1 MNKVLVNDPRSP
13 AVNVSGLGEIGPRV
27 VPDEVLPAVALVTP
41 ILIAVTQA
49 SKYFSFIK
57 SYKERK

>member
-1 MNKVLVNDPRSP
+1 MNDSRSP
-13 AVNVSGLGEIGPRV
+13 AVNVSGLCQIGPRV
-27 VPDEVLPAVALVTP
+27 VPDEVLPAVALVATV
-41 ILIAVTQA
+41 LIAVAQA